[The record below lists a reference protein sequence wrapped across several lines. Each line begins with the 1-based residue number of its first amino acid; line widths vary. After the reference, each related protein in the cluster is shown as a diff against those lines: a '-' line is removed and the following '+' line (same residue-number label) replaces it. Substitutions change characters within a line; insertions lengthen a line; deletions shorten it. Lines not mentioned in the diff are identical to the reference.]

1 MMSTIVSVST
11 CEGDNDGD
19 DDDYG
24 GDEHHRVRVD
34 LDHLSGDMCKS
45 SESFGLQSN
54 LFRYM

>member
-1 MMSTIVSVST
+1 MSVST